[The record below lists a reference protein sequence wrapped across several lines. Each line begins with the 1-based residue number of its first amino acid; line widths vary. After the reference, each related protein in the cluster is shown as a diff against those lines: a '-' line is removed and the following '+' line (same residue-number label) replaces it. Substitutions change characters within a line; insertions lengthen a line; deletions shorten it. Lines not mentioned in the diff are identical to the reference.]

1 MVGLI
6 GIALQACQGRIA
18 NTTSGHVN
26 NALQAQAIVRI
37 IYQTQISD
45 NILDFLALIE
55 FGATHH
61 GIGNTTLNEHF
72 FKNTGLGIGAIK
84 HSHVPQLRPFLEL
97 QLLHALDNEASFIPF
112 VNRLIIGYLRAH
124 AIIGPQIFRLAARII
139 FNYRISG
146 IQNHLCA
153 AVVLLQLHQLGF
165 GIILFKVQNI
175 ADIRATPAVNAL
187 VRIAHHAQIM
197 MLAG

>member
-1 MVGLI
+1 M
-6 GIALQACQGRIA
+6 
-18 NTTSGHVN
+18 
-26 NALQAQAIVRI
+26 RI
-37 IYQTQISD
+37 INQTQISD
-45 NILDFLALIE
+45 NILNFLALIE
-55 FGATHH
+55 LRSPHH
-61 GIGNTTLNEHF
+61 GVGHATFNEHF
-72 FKNTGLGIGAIK
+72 FKNTGLSIGAIK
-84 HSHVPQLRPFLEL
+84 HSHFAQLGAFLKL
-97 QLLHALDNEASFIPF
+97 QLLHALDYEASLIPF
-112 VNRLIIGYLRAH
+112 VHRLIIGYLRAH